1 MKLRFLLGITQ
12 MAACFLSRYVCMLM
26 AVILRICWC
35 VEHCTVG
42 STLAVV
48 VRASA
53 LMHACFFP
61 IMLLLLAPLMVSN
74 VGPAVLNVCGLQRM
88 GRGGRGMPRMGPY
101 DMAYPPPPGP
111 MMMGGRGPPDGF
123 RPRYSGGRG
132 GRGGQWGGP
141 DRFRGPQGRG
151 PQGRGRGG
159 PAAQQ
164 AVPAPPPPPP
174 AAAAPA
180 AAAAAPMAASGVVP
194 GQQGSQ
200 LTTAMLAAAPPEQ
213 QKQMLGERLFPLVQ
227 QLQPVLAGKI
237 TGMLLE
243 MDNSELLLL
252 LESSDALTLKTDE
265 AISVLKQHNA
275 LPEEVN
281 LPADGD
287 IE

>member
-1 MKLRFLLGITQ
+1 
-12 MAACFLSRYVCMLM
+12 
-26 AVILRICWC
+26 
-35 VEHCTVG
+35 
-42 STLAVV
+42 
-48 VRASA
+48 
-53 LMHACFFP
+53 
-61 IMLLLLAPLMVSN
+61 
-74 VGPAVLNVCGLQRM
+74 
-88 GRGGRGMPRMGPY
+88 MPRMGPY
-101 DMAYPPPPGP
+101 DMAYPPPPGA

-123 RPRYSGGRG
+123 RPRYAGGRG
-132 GRGGQWGGP
+132 GRGGQQWGGP
-141 DRFRGPQGRG
+141 DRSRGPQGRG

-159 PAAQQ
+159 PGGQQ

-174 AAAAPA
+174 VAAAPA

-275 LPEEVN
+275 LPEDVD

-287 IE
+287 MEMS

>member
-1 MKLRFLLGITQ
+1 
-12 MAACFLSRYVCMLM
+12 ML
-26 AVILRICWC
+26 I
-35 VEHCTVG
+35 
-42 STLAVV
+42 
-48 VRASA
+48 AS
-53 LMHACFFP
+53 
-61 IMLLLLAPLMVSN
+61 
-74 VGPAVLNVCGLQRM
+74 GLQRM

-123 RPRYSGGRG
+123 RPRYAAGRG

-141 DRFRGPQGRG
+141 DRYRGPQGRG

-159 PAAQQ
+159 PGPQQ

-174 AAAAPA
+174 AASAPA

-275 LPEEVN
+275 LPEDVN

>member
-1 MKLRFLLGITQ
+1 MR
-12 MAACFLSRYVCMLM
+12 AS
-26 AVILRICWC
+26 
-35 VEHCTVG
+35 
-42 STLAVV
+42 SVV
-48 VRASA
+48 VLLFGPLFDSSDGPA
-53 LMHACFFP
+53 
-61 IMLLLLAPLMVSN
+61 LLLLL
-74 VGPAVLNVCGLQRM
+74 VLIACGVQRM
-88 GRGGRGMPRMGPY
+88 GRGGRGMPCMGPY
-101 DMAYPPPPGP
+101 DMAYPPPPGF

-123 RPRYSGGRG
+123 RPRCSGGRG

-164 AVPAPPPPPP
+164 TVPAPPPPPP

-180 AAAAAPMAASGVVP
+180 AAAAAPLAASGVVP
-194 GQQGSQ
+194 GRQGSQ

-227 QLQPVLAGKI
+227 HLQPVLAGKI

-252 LESSDALTLKTDE
+252 LKSFDALTLKTDE
-265 AISVLKQHNA
+265 AISVTTHCLKTSTC
-275 LPEEVN
+275 LPM
-281 LPADGD
+281 AT
-287 IE
+287 